1 MSSDV
6 HSCGLDGKESC
17 GTRKWL
23 PLGVGL
29 GAFASENIW
38 KYVQQNINGIQNFPD
53 RGANPRGGH
62 QSIIWQNN
70 CQKLHENERNWTG
83 GTSVNSISPPLDPP
97 MKLEL

>member
-38 KYVQQNINGIQNFPD
+38 KCAQQNSNEPNLVADPEF
-53 RGANPRGGH
+53 PRGRQPQREG
-62 QSIIWQNN
+62 
-70 CQKLHENERNWTG
+70 
-83 GTSVNSISPPLDPP
+83 PLIYYLAKYLP
-97 MKLEL
+97 KTA